1 MKRLFGR
8 PRNAD
13 TRAVSPEA
21 EPPSEPEP
29 REATISTAGPDDYAA
44 LRMSFTAAVSH
55 ELRTPLAR
63 ILALLDSASLPGAAV
78 HDLIDQARVEVEQ
91 AGHLI
96 DEVLFLSELETGSEV
111 VASGR
116 PRRDR

>member
-1 MKRLFGR
+1 
-8 PRNAD
+8 
-13 TRAVSPEA
+13 
-21 EPPSEPEP
+21 
-29 REATISTAGPDDYAA
+29 
-44 LRMSFTAAVSH
+44 MSFTAAVSH

-96 DEVLFLSELETGSEV
+96 SEV
-111 VASGR
+111 VAFGSTAAGPVIRETLESLEDSALRAGVELRFEGDEDITVPLR
-116 PRRDR
+116 PRML